1 MVVPPLVLRPPG
13 LDGTPVHGGASSKVR
28 VPYVLTLAAAVV
40 SFFAGALTWRDEG
53 LLLGPSVMNGSARGT
68 GLVVIAVAVPVLLVA
83 VRTTSRGSLRALLI
97 WVGALGYL
105 LYNAV
110 MFVFA
115 TPYNRAFLLYVLML
129 SLCLWALVSVL
140 VAVDLRG
147 VADRTSSRL
156 PARGLAAFVWVVVVL
171 NTLAWLGGITPALL
185 GDAPGD
191 MTAGMGV
198 ATNPVYVQDLAV
210 WLPLAT
216 VGAWWLWHR
225 RVWGT
230 VVTGS
235 LLTLWVIESV
245 GIAVD
250 QWFGH
255 RADPGSDLASGSV
268 VLPFLVAAVVTAV
281 ALWTLLRAID
291 RSDE

>member
-1 MVVPPLVLRPPG
+1 MVAPLPVLRSPG
-13 LDGTPVHGGASSKVR
+13 LDGTPVGAGASSRVR

-40 SFFAGALTWRDEG
+40 SFLAGALTWRDDG
-53 LLLGPSVMNGSARGT
+53 LLLGPPVMNGSARGT
-68 GLVVIAVAVPVLLVA
+68 GVVVVAVAVPVLLIA
-83 VRTTSRGSLRALLI
+83 VRATSRGSVRALLI
-97 WVGALGYL
+97 WLGALGYL

-129 SLCLWALVSVL
+129 SLCLWSLVSVL
-140 VAVDLRG
+140 VAVDLDG
-147 VADRTSSRL
+147 VADRTSPRL
-156 PARGLAAFVWVVVVL
+156 PARGLAVFVWVVVVL

-185 GDAPGD
+185 GDPPGD
-191 MTAGMGV
+191 LTAGMGV

-235 LLTLWVIESV
+235 LLSLWVIESV

-268 VLPFLVAAVVTAV
+268 VLPFLAAAVVTAG
-281 ALWTLLRAID
+281 ALWTLLRAIA
-291 RSDE
+291 RSGE